1 MEAAIP
7 SYPSLST
14 LINHTHRS
22 MTIRVDGKK
31 AKDQFA
37 LEWAS
42 GDDTSNEFST
52 FMLSYCPRGREKMQK
67 LILDHMSQC
76 FQGPGLPLLVEQIE
90 ITLRGAHLRLCGFIP
105 YLTVPIEKRIRE
117 IEAVIAEMPTPGE
130 DFNGDKRRALME
142 KHRLDTKNFNGIIGQ
157 YDIQDRDELQ
167 KYVDTLKKMEKKWT
181 LDELSAER
189 QESLKKRRA
198 QNDN

>member
-7 SYPSLST
+7 SYISLST
-14 LINHTHRS
+14 LINYTHRS
-22 MTIRVDGKK
+22 MVIHIDGKK
-31 AKDQFA
+31 AKEQFA

-42 GDDTSNEFST
+42 GDDSSNEFST
-52 FMLSYCPRGREKMQK
+52 FMLSYCPMGREKKQK

-90 ITLRGAHLRLCGFIP
+90 ITLRGAHLGLCGFIP
-105 YLTVPIEKRIRE
+105 YLTVPIEKRIEE

-130 DFNGDKRRALME
+130 DYNGNKRRALIE
-142 KHRLDTKNFNGIIGQ
+142 KHRLDTKNFNGIIEQ
-157 YDIQDRDELQ
+157 DDIQDRDELQ

-181 LDELSAER
+181 LDELSAGS
-189 QESLKKRRA
+189 QVSSKKRRIKELK
-198 QNDN
+198 

>member
-1 MEAAIP
+1 
-7 SYPSLST
+7 
-14 LINHTHRS
+14 
-22 MTIRVDGKK
+22 
-31 AKDQFA
+31 
-37 LEWAS
+37 
-42 GDDTSNEFST
+42 
-52 FMLSYCPRGREKMQK
+52 
-67 LILDHMSQC
+67 
-76 FQGPGLPLLVEQIE
+76 
-90 ITLRGAHLRLCGFIP
+90 LR
-105 YLTVPIEKRIRE
+105 LTVPIEKRIRE